1 MYEYVLQVFSHLPPP
16 TPKTLSST
24 FVYYY
29 TLACC
34 LIKKCNPMIS
44 SLLSVCSQSIF
55 NSVSSHCV
63 HLNLKSD
70 HVYLL
75 LRSLHRLPVDLRLKS
90 KTLIMAYKTFWL
102 TLISFFPPLSEYFSS
117 LCTRQS
123 ESCLYYLIKCV
134 LSNLMDFS
142 QAAPSGQDTM
152 HFL

>member
-1 MYEYVLQVFSHLPPP
+1 MLYLIALFFLMILVLSQIFIGCFFFCQLCLPISLLSLCFQDVLVTYEYILQVFSHLPPP
-16 TPKTLSST
+16 TPKTLSSI

-44 SLLSVCSQSIF
+44 SLLSVCPQSIF

-90 KTLIMAYKTFWL
+90 KTLIMAYKTF
-102 TLISFFPPLSEYFSS
+102 
-117 LCTRQS
+117 
-123 ESCLYYLIKCV
+123 
-134 LSNLMDFS
+134 
-142 QAAPSGQDTM
+142 
-152 HFL
+152 